1 MISQCDP
8 LSPGFFT
15 IAHLLLHLWV
25 ANISLNGCLE
35 RTDTLLYNVEER
47 TIWWQFL
54 EFCILPGISSAVVGM
69 CAMIYKYDVFIR
81 IEIQPCLS
89 QDVPEPLCIHTTDNC
104 RMECEA
110 IGMRNGKCHGD
121 ITPSMP
127 AYLSVRLVSDFGSSL
142 VFDSPYIVAAFADE
156 NKVVHHSMPD
166 KPTSVVVSFMDH
178 IWPVSLSW

>member
-1 MISQCDP
+1 MMPQCDP

-15 IAHLLLHLWV
+15 IVHLLLQLW
-25 ANISLNGCLE
+25 AADIRLNGCLE

-54 EFCILPGISSAVVGM
+54 EFCILPRIRGAVVGR
-69 CAMIYKYDVFIR
+69 CTIIYKYDVFIR

-89 QDVPEPLCIHTTDNC
+89 QDVAEPLSIHKTDNC
-104 RMECEA
+104 RMEYEA
-110 IGMRNGKCHGD
+110 FAWRNAKCHGT

-127 AYLSVRLVSDFGSSL
+127 AYLSLRPVSDSVSSL
-142 VFDSPYIVAAFADE
+142 VSDSPYIVAVFVDE
-156 NKVVHHSMPD
+156 KTEFHYGMPH

-178 IWPVSLSW
+178 IWSASPS